1 MCCQAQPPATTHNTI
16 DSDLYT
22 DVTNIINNSCLKSL
36 NLRSA
41 RDQIKRAFYYVFYRL
56 FEFLI

>member
-22 DVTNIINNSCLKSL
+22 DVTNIINNSCLKFRKKKANKIYEAL
-36 NLRSA
+36 VT
-41 RDQIKRAFYYVFYRL
+41 K
-56 FEFLI
+56 